1 MVALPFSRITIFT
14 VLDPRLT
21 SAERPESLGL
31 QSFSGV
37 TSRYVVR
44 PRGPWGQTEFQV
56 KLETRSDPAETEE
69 QWSQPGTCLQPHM
82 LGGILL
88 PAADR
93 SPVVATVGEGE
104 PATAPGPRARQA
116 NGGGAVRLV
125 EEHGAAVVGEPAV
138 PALAG
143 RGLRPN
149 SRRLDP
155 DPARHQLVVSGVR
168 VCSRLGRV
176 ALGLVAIALEA
187 PFEPVPLLPFPARGW
202 TAGPLLHACTQPVGR
217 ISQSCI
223 GRSMLA
229 AHSDRRYPAPCFGGL
244 NQPRSPLRVGPM
256 SNDTNTFTDEER
268 AKYEQELVGFSDEA
282 KRYVGVNRG
291 WDIAFKVLLLIIAIL
306 AIIGAAVAATYE
318 KEPLPS
324 SLKILNV
331 ATTGLTTL
339 LGGFAFS
346 QFNFANRQA
355 VWQKKQNMFIT
366 LRHQLLFTNPDK
378 HVFITQVE
386 TVRNMPETNSTEL
399 GPPKQPNSGG

>member
-1 MVALPFSRITIFT
+1 
-14 VLDPRLT
+14 
-21 SAERPESLGL
+21 
-31 QSFSGV
+31 
-37 TSRYVVR
+37 
-44 PRGPWGQTEFQV
+44 
-56 KLETRSDPAETEE
+56 
-69 QWSQPGTCLQPHM
+69 
-82 LGGILL
+82 
-88 PAADR
+88 
-93 SPVVATVGEGE
+93 
-104 PATAPGPRARQA
+104 
-116 NGGGAVRLV
+116 
-125 EEHGAAVVGEPAV
+125 
-138 PALAG
+138 
-143 RGLRPN
+143 
-149 SRRLDP
+149 
-155 DPARHQLVVSGVR
+155 
-168 VCSRLGRV
+168 
-176 ALGLVAIALEA
+176 
-187 PFEPVPLLPFPARGW
+187 
-202 TAGPLLHACTQPVGR
+202 
-217 ISQSCI
+217 
-223 GRSMLA
+223 
-229 AHSDRRYPAPCFGGL
+229 
-244 NQPRSPLRVGPM
+244 M